1 MLNAKI
7 ELLTSSDAQSSRADI
22 LERVIGSVPAPLLP
36 GEAEADYA
44 DVAARIVAVAQPRDA
59 IEELL
64 TRDVIE
70 LTWDIS
76 RLRRMKAGLLRATVG
91 DGVRR
96 ILSRIEDVDHDYDER
111 RNADRYAQ
119 DWARGIVS
127 VRRGFAGMLKK
138 AGLTM
143 DDVLA
148 EAFAKEIDSFERFDR
163 MLASAE
169 ARRNKATPD

>member
-1 MLNAKI
+1 VVLH
-7 ELLTSSDAQSSRADI
+7 
-22 LERVIGSVPAPLLP
+22 
-36 GEAEADYA
+36 
-44 DVAARIVAVAQPRDA
+44 
-59 IEELL
+59 
-64 TRDVIE
+64 
-70 LTWDIS
+70 
-76 RLRRMKAGLLRATVG
+76 LRRMKAGLLRATVG

-96 ILSRIEDVDHDYDER
+96 IVSRIEDVDHDYDER

-143 DDVLA
+143 DDVMA

-163 MLASAE
+163 MLARLRPAVTTPYARLIVTAQHSAPQCGKWSMKSRMRSFE
-169 ARRNKATPD
+169 TSKPAN